1 MAARRDGLARR
12 RAAKGFTQETLAE
25 HLGLER
31 STVGRWERGT
41 GTPQPWNQ
49 PDLAKALG
57 LTQDALANL
66 LRPDQL
72 AGSPVCR
79 PTVLDVAYKVATE
92 FNWPDWHEAGQASVL
107 EPPWSIT
114 GTMQV
119 LHEVAG
125 GTMDRRG
132 FLIITGTTLAGL
144 ADRWGSAL
152 TGDVSPIS
160 GALPVQHDPRLS
172 TTVLDRLDHRLSDLR
187 RLDDEFGGRELH
199 QLAVAEFRWLTRL
212 ADQAQY
218 NSSTG
223 QRLFNLVTEA
233 ARLCGWLHFDAAHHA
248 AAQSY
253 YVAALRSSASAN
265 DALTGA
271 HVLACMSFQATLT
284 GHHQEAIALI
294 DAAEDRT
301 KHTATPRLRALLASR
316 NARAYAKAGDAASCG
331 RALNEAERRL
341 DATTPGTTEP
351 DWIYFFDQAELD
363 AQAAACWVDLR
374 QPTKARPLI
383 DNALNT
389 MNPQYVRDRTIYQ
402 VRSAEAH
409 LHADDLDLAC
419 DDLHTAADL
428 AGQTGSVRSIH
439 TIRSAR
445 GAMSRYDR
453 EPRVQKL
460 DRRLADLAA

>member
-1 MAARRDGLARR
+1 MATRRDGLARR
-12 RAAKGFTQETLAE
+12 RAAMGFTQETLAE

-49 PDLAKALG
+49 PDLATALG
-57 LTQDALANL
+57 VSHDALADL
-66 LRPDQL
+66 LDPDPVEAGQL
-72 AGSPVCR
+72 TASPVTFGSTSR
-79 PTVLDVAYKVATE
+79 VVADLA
-92 FNWPDWHEAGQASVL
+92 WPDWHQTDRPSVL

-119 LHEVAG
+119 LHQVAG
-125 GTMDRRG
+125 GSMDRRG
-132 FLIITGTTLAGL
+132 FLIVTGAALAGL

-152 TGDVSPIS
+152 ASDEPAMRAGLDE
-160 GALPVQHDPRLS
+160 QHTRLS
-172 TTVLDRLDHRLSDLR
+172 STVVDRLDHRLADLR
-187 RLDDEFGGRELH
+187 QLDDEFGGRELH

-212 ADQAQY
+212 ADSANY
-218 NSSTG
+218 NTALG
-223 QRLFNLVTEA
+223 QRLFSLVTEA

-248 AAQSY
+248 AAQTY

-265 DALTGA
+265 DPLTGA

-284 GHHQEAIALI
+284 GHYQEAIALI
-294 DAAEDRT
+294 DAAEQET
-301 KHTATPRLRALLASR
+301 KRSATPRLRALLASR
-316 NARAYAKAGDAASCG
+316 KARAYAKAGDAAACG

-341 DATTPGTTEP
+341 DSTTPGIPEP
-351 DWIYFFDQAELD
+351 DWIYFFDQTELD

-383 DNALNT
+383 DQALHT

-409 LHADDLDLAC
+409 LHADDLELAC

-428 AGQTGSVRSIH
+428 AGRTGSVRSIH
-439 TIRSAR
+439 TIRAAR
-445 GAMSRYDR
+445 DAMSRYDR
-453 EPRVQKL
+453 EPRVRKL
-460 DRRLADLAA
+460 DRHLAELVA

>member
-1 MAARRDGLARR
+1 M
-12 RAAKGFTQETLAE
+12 GFTQETLAE

-57 LTQDALANL
+57 LSQDALADL
-66 LRPDQL
+66 LGPDQL
-72 AGSPVCR
+72 PHPPVDR
-79 PTVLDVAYKVATE
+79 PTTHDVAHTVAAE
-92 FNWPDWHEAGQASVL
+92 FNWPGWHQAGQASVL

-132 FLIITGTTLAGL
+132 FLIITGATLAGL
-144 ADRWGSAL
+144 ADRWDSAL
-152 TGDVSPIS
+152 TAAVPPIS
-160 GALPVQHDPRLS
+160 GRLPERRDPRLS
-172 TTVLDRLDHRLSDLR
+172 TPVLDRLDHRLADLR

-199 QLAVAEFRWLTRL
+199 QLAVAEFRWLARL
-212 ADQAQY
+212 ADQTDYDSAA
-218 NSSTG
+218 G
-223 QRLFNLVTEA
+223 QRLFSLVTEA

-253 YVAALRSSASAN
+253 YVVALRSSTSAN
-265 DALTGA
+265 DSLTGA

-284 GHHQEAIALI
+284 GHHREAIALI

-301 KHTATPRLRALLASR
+301 KRTATPRLRALLASR
-316 NARAYAKAGDAASCG
+316 KARACAKAGDAASCG
-331 RALNEAERRL
+331 SALNEAERRL
-341 DATTPGTTEP
+341 DATTPGTAEP
-351 DWIYFFDQAELD
+351 DWIYFFDEAELD

-374 QPTKARPLI
+374 RPTKARPLI
-383 DNALNT
+383 DHALT
-389 MNPQYVRDRTIYQ
+389 SMNPQYVRDRTIYH

-419 DDLHTAADL
+419 EDLQTAADL
-428 AGQTGSVRSIH
+428 AGHTGSVRSIH

-453 EPRVQKL
+453 EPRVQTL
-460 DRRLADLAA
+460 DRHLADLAA

>member
-12 RAAKGFTQETLAE
+12 RAAMGFTQDTLAE
-25 HLGLER
+25 CLGLER

-49 PDLAKALG
+49 PDLAKALD
-57 LTQDALANL
+57 LSRDALATL
-66 LRPDQL
+66 LGPDQL
-72 AGSPVCR
+72 AGPPNGRTSELEVAH
-79 PTVLDVAYKVATE
+79 DVGAA
-92 FNWPDWHEAGQASVL
+92 FNWPDWHQAGQASVL

-132 FLIITGTTLAGL
+132 FLIITGASLAGV

-152 TGDVSPIS
+152 TGAVPPTT
-160 GALPVQHDPRLS
+160 GALPEHRDPRLS
-172 TTVLDRLDHRLSDLR
+172 ATVLDRLDHRLADLR
-187 RLDDEFGGRELH
+187 QLDDEFGGRELH
-199 QLAVAEFRWLTRL
+199 QLAVAEFNWLTRL
-212 ADQAQY
+212 ADHADY
-218 NSSTG
+218 STAAG
-223 QRLFNLVTEA
+223 QRLFSLVTEA

-265 DALTGA
+265 DSLTGA
-271 HVLACMSFQATLT
+271 HVLACMSFQSTLT

-316 NARAYAKAGDAASCG
+316 KARAYAKAGDAASCG
-331 RALNEAERRL
+331 HALNDAERRL
-341 DATTPGTTEP
+341 DATTSQTPEP
-351 DWIYFFDQAELD
+351 DWIYFFDESELA

-374 QPTKARPLI
+374 QPAKARPLI
-383 DNALNT
+383 DNALSS
-389 MNPQYVRDRTIYQ
+389 MNPQYVRDRTIYH

-409 LHADDLDLAC
+409 LHANDLDLAC

-428 AGQTGSVRSIH
+428 AGHTGSVRSIH

-445 GAMSRYDR
+445 SAMSRYDR
-453 EPRVQKL
+453 EARVQKL
-460 DRRLADLAA
+460 DLHLADLAA